1 MCWTRH
7 EEAAIAI
14 KTHPR
19 RVVSERDVV
28 RGGCRFFLQHG
39 TLEMDALAAS
49 LAISRATLY
58 RVVHSRD
65 RLLGDVLWELGEQ
78 VLNRAREQRTA
89 TGVDGVIE
97 VTHRFCVSLL
107 RSEPFRDFLRA
118 EPKTANR
125 VLFTPAGG
133 VHARAV
139 AAQKE
144 ILLEAARRGELRLA
158 ADPDHLAYL
167 YVRIIEST
175 LYAEL
180 LNGQQPDLPLA
191 ERTIRSLLHAA

>member
-1 MCWTRH
+1 
-7 EEAAIAI
+7 
-14 KTHPR
+14 
-19 RVVSERDVV
+19 VVSERDVV
-28 RGGCRFFLQHG
+28 RGGCRFFLRHG
-39 TLEMDALAAS
+39 TLEMDALAGS

-78 VLNRAREQRTA
+78 MLNRARQQRTSS
-89 TGVDGVIE
+89 GVDGVIE
-97 VTHRFCVSLL
+97 ITHRFCVQLL
-107 RSEPFRDFLRA
+107 RAEQFRAFLRA
-118 EPKTANR
+118 EPKTATR

-144 ILLEAARRGELRLA
+144 ILLEAARCGGLRLTG
-158 ADPDHLAYL
+158 DLDHLAYL

-180 LNGQQPDLPLA
+180 LTGQQPDLPLA